1 MFQPFK
7 ILSWLPFI
15 LLVGK
20 YSGMEHSGRP
30 CPLIAS
36 EMAEDATPELQ
47 MDFPSSLNS
56 DPLSEPIFPDSSMHG
71 GPLGENDGSFRAT
84 LDIRA
89 PTDGRQLGRPAA
101 VQLGGEARPRM
112 NLERQQRGFVLRE
125 RKLFTLLAIGWV
137 ILYLIVIELALLA
150 RTWF

>member
-1 MFQPFK
+1 MCVMITFRDVPTIQ
-7 ILSWLPFI
+7 
-15 LLVGK
+15 
-20 YSGMEHSGRP
+20 
-30 CPLIAS
+30 
-36 EMAEDATPELQ
+36 
-47 MDFPSSLNS
+47 
-56 DPLSEPIFPDSSMHG
+56 DPLVVTIHLACRQIFRDGAFWKTIEPIFPDSSMHG